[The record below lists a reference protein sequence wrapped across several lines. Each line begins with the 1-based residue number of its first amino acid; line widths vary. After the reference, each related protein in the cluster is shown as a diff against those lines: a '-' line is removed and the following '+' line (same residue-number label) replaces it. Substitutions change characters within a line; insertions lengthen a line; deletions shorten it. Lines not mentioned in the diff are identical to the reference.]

1 MTLQQIEKIRSSI
14 NELDKLKTSPTPIA
28 ISRIDSSLENFFH
41 ELYKSPY
48 LNISN
53 HFMYGSDLTKE
64 DMIADIDDI
73 MSVLN
78 GMLAIDPKASQISDV
93 LELIFEGEH
102 IEHSYEAIQ
111 KYISKV
117 FYSYGD
123 YIKLDKSIIVVAT
136 RAIKTDVDIE
146 WGFKE
151 ENSIDFTVVEGIL
164 RKLRVYAQEVLDE
177 KKTSSK
183 KTATPAVIINN
194 NPSISA
200 TASAN
205 ATVDISIVFENAI
218 KQVEDAC
225 LPDAQE
231 KEVLAK
237 IQELKDIMESKES
250 KGKRWA
256 KIKDFFKWIAE
267 QGIQVA
273 SIIVPLLANT
283 VNN

>member
-1 MTLQQIEKIRSSI
+1 MTLQQIEKIKATISGLE
-14 NELDKLKTSPTPIA
+14 NLKTKPTPTD
-28 ISRIDSSLENFFH
+28 ISRVDSSLENFFH

-53 HFMYGSDLTKE
+53 YFAYDMEITKE
-64 DMIADIDDI
+64 QMLADIDDI
-73 MSVLN
+73 VSVLN
-78 GMLAIDPKASQISDV
+78 GMLALDPKAAQISDV

-123 YIKLDKSIIVVAT
+123 YIKLDKSIIAVAT

-151 ENSIDFTVVEGIL
+151 ENSIDYTVVEGIL
-164 RKLRVYAQEVLDE
+164 RKLRIYAQEVLE
-177 KKTSSK
+177 GKKESTK
-183 KTATPAVIINN
+183 KASAPSVVINN

-205 ATVDISIVFENAI
+205 AAVDISIVFENAVR
-218 KQVEDAC
+218 QVEDAC

-256 KIKDFFKWIAE
+256 KIRDVFKWVAE

-273 SIIVPLLANT
+273 SIIVPLLAT
-283 VNN
+283 TIK

>member
-1 MTLQQIEKIRSSI
+1 ML
-14 NELDKLKTSPTPIA
+14 
-28 ISRIDSSLENFFH
+28 
-41 ELYKSPY
+41 
-48 LNISN
+48 
-53 HFMYGSDLTKE
+53 
-64 DMIADIDDI
+64 ADIDDI
-73 MSVLN
+73 VSVLN
-78 GMLAIDPKASQISDV
+78 GMLALDPKAAQISDV

-123 YIKLDKSIIVVAT
+123 YIKLDKSIIAVAT

-151 ENSIDFTVVEGIL
+151 ENSIDYTVVEGIL
-164 RKLRVYAQEVLDE
+164 RKLRIYAQEVLE
-177 KKTSSK
+177 GKKESTK
-183 KTATPAVIINN
+183 KASAPSVVINN

-205 ATVDISIVFENAI
+205 AAVDISIVFENAVR
-218 KQVEDAC
+218 QVEDAC

-256 KIKDFFKWIAE
+256 KIRDVFKWVAE

-273 SIIVPLLANT
+273 SIIVPLLAT
-283 VNN
+283 TIK

>member
-1 MTLQQIEKIRSSI
+1 MTLQQIEKIKATISKLE
-14 NELDKLKTSPTPIA
+14 NLKTMPTPTD
-28 ISRIDSSLENFFH
+28 ISRVDSSLENFFH

-53 HFMYGSDLTKE
+53 YFAYDMEITKE
-64 DMIADIDDI
+64 QMLADIDDI
-73 MSVLN
+73 VSVLN
-78 GMLAIDPKASQISDV
+78 GMLALDPKAAQISDV

-123 YIKLDKSIIVVAT
+123 YIKLDKSIIAVAT

-151 ENSIDFTVVEGIL
+151 ENSIDYTVVEGIL
-164 RKLRVYAQEVLDE
+164 RKLRIYAQEVLE
-177 KKTSSK
+177 GKKESTK
-183 KTATPAVIINN
+183 KASAPSVVINN

-205 ATVDISIVFENAI
+205 AAVDISIVFENAVR
-218 KQVEDAC
+218 QVEDAC

-256 KIKDFFKWIAE
+256 KIRDVFKWVAE

-273 SIIVPLLANT
+273 SIIVPLLAT
-283 VNN
+283 TIK

>member
-1 MTLQQIEKIRSSI
+1 MTLQQIEKIRTSAR
-14 NELDKLKTSPTPIA
+14 ELENLKTKPTPLD
-28 ISRIDSSLENFFH
+28 ISRVDSSLENFFH

-48 LNISN
+48 LNITN
-53 HFMYGSDLTKE
+53 YFAYDMEITKE
-64 DMIADIDDI
+64 QMVADIDDI
-73 MSVLN
+73 ISVLN
-78 GMLAIDPKASQISDV
+78 GMLALDPKAEQITDL

-102 IEHSYEAIQ
+102 IEQSYEAIQ

-123 YIKLDKSIIVVAT
+123 YINLDKSIIAVAM

-151 ENSIDFTVVEGIL
+151 ENSIDYTVVEGIL
-164 RKLRVYAQEVLDE
+164 RKLRVCAREILE
-177 KKTSSK
+177 GKKESTKKSS
-183 KTATPAVIINN
+183 APSVVINN

-205 ATVDISIVFENAI
+205 AAVDISIVFENAVR
-218 KQVEDAC
+218 QVEDAC

-256 KIKDFFKWIAE
+256 KIKDFFKWVAE

-273 SIIVPLLANT
+273 SIIVPLLAT
-283 VNN
+283 TIK

>member
-1 MTLQQIEKIRSSI
+1 MTLQQIEKIRVTIS
-14 NELDKLKTSPTPIA
+14 ELENLKTKPTPTA

-41 ELYKSPY
+41 EIYKSPY

-53 HFMYGSDLTKE
+53 HFAY
-64 DMIADIDDI
+64 DMEITTDQMVADIDDI
-73 MSVLN
+73 VSVLN
-78 GMLAIDPKASQISDV
+78 GMLALDPKAAQISDV

-123 YIKLDKSIIVVAT
+123 YIKLDKSIIAVAT
-136 RAIKTDVDIE
+136 KAIKTDVDIE

-151 ENSIDFTVVEGIL
+151 ENSIDYTVVEGIL
-164 RKLRVYAQEVLDE
+164 RKLRVYAQDVLE
-177 KKTSSK
+177 GKKESTKKSSG
-183 KTATPAVIINN
+183 PSVVINN

-205 ATVDISIVFENAI
+205 ATVDISIAFESAI
-218 KQVEDAC
+218 RQVEDAC

-237 IQELKDIMESKES
+237 IQELKDIMESKEA

-256 KIKDFFKWIAE
+256 KIKDFFKWVAE
-267 QGIQVA
+267 QGIQMA
-273 SIIVPLLANT
+273 SIIVPLLAT
-283 VNN
+283 TIK

>member
-1 MTLQQIEKIRSSI
+1 MTLQQIEKIKATISKLE
-14 NELDKLKTSPTPIA
+14 NLKTKPTPTD
-28 ISRIDSSLENFFH
+28 ISRVDSSLENFFH

-53 HFMYGSDLTKE
+53 YFAYDMEITKE
-64 DMIADIDDI
+64 QMLADIDDI
-73 MSVLN
+73 VSVLN
-78 GMLAIDPKASQISDV
+78 GMLALDPKAAQISDV

-123 YIKLDKSIIVVAT
+123 YIKLDKSIIAVAT

-151 ENSIDFTVVEGIL
+151 ENSIDYTVVEGIL
-164 RKLRVYAQEVLDE
+164 RKLRIYAQEVLE
-177 KKTSSK
+177 GKKESTK
-183 KTATPAVIINN
+183 KASAPSVVINN

-200 TASAN
+200 PASAN
-205 ATVDISIVFENAI
+205 AAVDISIVFENAVR
-218 KQVEDAC
+218 QVEDAC

-256 KIKDFFKWIAE
+256 KIRYVLKWVAE

-273 SIIVPLLANT
+273 SIIVPLLAT
-283 VNN
+283 TIK

>member
-14 NELDKLKTSPTPIA
+14 NELENLKTSPTPTA

-48 LNISN
+48 LNTSN
-53 HFMYGSDLTKE
+53 HFAY
-64 DMIADIDDI
+64 DMKITTDQMIEDIDDI
-73 MSVLN
+73 VSVLN
-78 GMLAIDPKASQISDV
+78 GMLALDPKSAQISDV
-93 LELIFEGEH
+93 LDLVFEGEH
-102 IEHSYEAIQ
+102 IEHSYEAIE

-123 YIKLDKSIIVVAT
+123 YIKLDKSIIAVAT

-151 ENSIDFTVVEGIL
+151 ENSIDYTVVEGIL
-164 RKLRVYAQEVLDE
+164 RKLRIYAQELLDG

-183 KTATPAVIINN
+183 KTSTPSVVINN

-256 KIKDFFKWIAE
+256 KIKDFFKWVAE

-273 SIIVPLLANT
+273 SIIVPLLAT
-283 VNN
+283 TIK

>member
-1 MTLQQIEKIRSSI
+1 MTLQQIEKIKATISKLE
-14 NELDKLKTSPTPIA
+14 NLKTKPTPTD
-28 ISRIDSSLENFFH
+28 ISRVDSSLENFFH

-48 LNISN
+48 LNNSN
-53 HFMYGSDLTKE
+53 YFAYDMEITKE
-64 DMIADIDDI
+64 QMLADIDDI
-73 MSVLN
+73 VSVLN
-78 GMLAIDPKASQISDV
+78 GMLALDPKAAQISDV

-123 YIKLDKSIIVVAT
+123 YIKLDKSIIAVAT

-151 ENSIDFTVVEGIL
+151 ENSIDYTVVEGIL
-164 RKLRVYAQEVLDE
+164 RKLRIYAQEVLE
-177 KKTSSK
+177 GKKESTK
-183 KTATPAVIINN
+183 KASAPSVVINN

-205 ATVDISIVFENAI
+205 AAVDISIVFENAVR
-218 KQVEDAC
+218 QVEDAC

-256 KIKDFFKWIAE
+256 KIRDVFKWVAE

-273 SIIVPLLANT
+273 SIIVPLLAT
-283 VNN
+283 TIK

>member
-1 MTLQQIEKIRSSI
+1 MTLQQIEKIRITIS
-14 NELDKLKTSPTPIA
+14 ELENLKTAPTPTA

-53 HFMYGSDLTKE
+53 HFAYDMEITK
-64 DMIADIDDI
+64 DQMVTDIDDI
-73 MSVLN
+73 VSVLN
-78 GMLAIDPKASQISDV
+78 GMLALDPKAAQISDV

-123 YIKLDKSIIVVAT
+123 YIKLDKSIIAVAT

-151 ENSIDFTVVEGIL
+151 ENSIDYTVVEGIL
-164 RKLRVYAQEVLDE
+164 RKLRIYAQEVLE
-177 KKTSSK
+177 GKKESTK
-183 KTATPAVIINN
+183 KASAPSVVINN

-205 ATVDISIVFENAI
+205 AAVDISIVFENAVR
-218 KQVEDAC
+218 QVEDAC

-256 KIKDFFKWIAE
+256 KIRDVFKWVAE

-273 SIIVPLLANT
+273 SIIVPLLAT
-283 VNN
+283 TIK

>member
-1 MTLQQIEKIRSSI
+1 MTLQQIEKIRATIS
-14 NELDKLKTSPTPIA
+14 ELENLKTKPTPTD
-28 ISRIDSSLENFFH
+28 ISRVDSSLENFFH

-53 HFMYGSDLTKE
+53 YFAYDMEITKE
-64 DMIADIDDI
+64 QMLADIDDI
-73 MSVLN
+73 VSVLN
-78 GMLAIDPKASQISDV
+78 GMLALDPKAAQITDV

-102 IEHSYEAIQ
+102 IEQSYEAIQ

-123 YIKLDKSIIVVAT
+123 YIKLDKSIIAVAT

-151 ENSIDFTVVEGIL
+151 DNSIDYTVVEGIL
-164 RKLRVYAQEVLDE
+164 RKLRVYAQEVLDG
-177 KKTSSK
+177 KKESTK
-183 KTATPAVIINN
+183 KASAPSVVINN

-205 ATVDISIVFENAI
+205 ATVDISIVFENAVR
-218 KQVEDAC
+218 QVEDAC

-250 KGKRWA
+250 KGKRWT
-256 KIKDFFKWIAE
+256 KIKDFFKWVAE

-273 SIIVPLLANT
+273 SIIVPLLAT
-283 VNN
+283 TIK

>member
-1 MTLQQIEKIRSSI
+1 MEI
-14 NELDKLKTSPTPIA
+14 
-28 ISRIDSSLENFFH
+28 
-41 ELYKSPY
+41 
-48 LNISN
+48 
-53 HFMYGSDLTKE
+53 TKE
-64 DMIADIDDI
+64 QMLADIDDI
-73 MSVLN
+73 VSVLN
-78 GMLAIDPKASQISDV
+78 GMLALDPKAAQISDV

-123 YIKLDKSIIVVAT
+123 YIKLDKSIIAVAT

-151 ENSIDFTVVEGIL
+151 ENSIDYTVVEGIL
-164 RKLRVYAQEVLDE
+164 RKLRIYAQEVLE
-177 KKTSSK
+177 GKKESTK
-183 KTATPAVIINN
+183 KASAPSVVINN

-205 ATVDISIVFENAI
+205 AAVDISIVFENAVR
-218 KQVEDAC
+218 QVEDAC

-256 KIKDFFKWIAE
+256 KIRDVFKWVAE

-273 SIIVPLLANT
+273 SIIVPLLAT
-283 VNN
+283 TIK

>member
-53 HFMYGSDLTKE
+53 HFMYGSDITKE

-73 MSVLN
+73 VSVLN
-78 GMLAIDPKASQISDV
+78 GMLALDSKAAQISDV
-93 LELIFEGEH
+93 LDLIFEGEH
-102 IEHSYEAIQ
+102 IERSYEAIQ

-123 YIKLDKSIIVVAT
+123 YIKLDKSIIAVAT

>member
-14 NELDKLKTSPTPIA
+14 NELEKLKTSPTPIA

-123 YIKLDKSIIVVAT
+123 YIKLDKSIIAVAT

-164 RKLRVYAQEVLDE
+164 RKLRVYAQEVLDG
-177 KKTSSK
+177 KKTSSE

-200 TASAN
+200 TASVN

-256 KIKDFFKWIAE
+256 KIKDFFKWVAE

>member
-1 MTLQQIEKIRSSI
+1 MTLQQIEKIKATIS
-14 NELDKLKTSPTPIA
+14 ELENLKTKPTPTD
-28 ISRIDSSLENFFH
+28 ISRVDSSLENFFH

-53 HFMYGSDLTKE
+53 YFAYDMEITKE
-64 DMIADIDDI
+64 QMLADIDDI
-73 MSVLN
+73 VSVLN
-78 GMLAIDPKASQISDV
+78 GMLALDPKAAQISDV

-102 IEHSYEAIQ
+102 IEHSYEVIQ

-123 YIKLDKSIIVVAT
+123 YIKLDKSIIAVAT

-151 ENSIDFTVVEGIL
+151 ENSIDHTVVEGIL
-164 RKLRVYAQEVLDE
+164 RKLRIYAQEVLE
-177 KKTSSK
+177 GKKESTK
-183 KTATPAVIINN
+183 KASAPSVVINN

-205 ATVDISIVFENAI
+205 AAVDISIVFENAVR
-218 KQVEDAC
+218 QVEDAC

-256 KIKDFFKWIAE
+256 KIRDVFKWVAE

-273 SIIVPLLANT
+273 SIIVPLLAT
-283 VNN
+283 TIK

>member
-1 MTLQQIEKIRSSI
+1 MTLQQIEKIKATIS
-14 NELDKLKTSPTPIA
+14 KLENLKKKPTPTD
-28 ISRIDSSLENFFH
+28 ISRVDSSLENFFH

-53 HFMYGSDLTKE
+53 YFAYDMEITKE
-64 DMIADIDDI
+64 QMLADIDDI
-73 MSVLN
+73 VSVLN
-78 GMLAIDPKASQISDV
+78 GMLALDPKAAQISDV

-123 YIKLDKSIIVVAT
+123 YIKLDKSIIAVAT

-151 ENSIDFTVVEGIL
+151 ENSIDYTVVEGIL
-164 RKLRVYAQEVLDE
+164 RKLRIYAQEVLE
-177 KKTSSK
+177 GKKESTK
-183 KTATPAVIINN
+183 KASAPSVVINN

-205 ATVDISIVFENAI
+205 AAVDISIVFENAVR
-218 KQVEDAC
+218 QVEDAC

-231 KEVLAK
+231 KEVFAK

-256 KIKDFFKWIAE
+256 KIRDVFKWVAE

-273 SIIVPLLANT
+273 SIIVPLLAT
-283 VNN
+283 TIK

>member
-1 MTLQQIEKIRSSI
+1 MTLQQIERIKATIK
-14 NELDKLKTSPTPIA
+14 ELEKLKAKPTPTD
-28 ISRIDSSLENFFH
+28 ISRVDSSLENFFH

-48 LNISN
+48 LNIFN
-53 HFMYGSDLTKE
+53 YFEYYAEITKE
-64 DMIADIDDI
+64 QMIADIDDI
-73 MSVLN
+73 VSTLN
-78 GMLAIDPKASQISDV
+78 GMLALDPKAAQIADL

-123 YIKLDKSIIVVAT
+123 FIKLDKSIISVAT
-136 RAIKTDVDIE
+136 RAIKTDVDFD

-151 ENSIDFTVVEGIL
+151 ENTIDYNVVEGII
-164 RKLRVYAQEVLDE
+164 RKLRIYAQEVLDG
-177 KKTSSK
+177 KKESTK
-183 KTATPAVIINN
+183 KATVPSVVINN

-205 ATVDISIVFENAI
+205 VTVDISIVFENAVR
-218 KQVEDAC
+218 QVEDAC

-256 KIKDFFKWIAE
+256 KIKDFFKWVAE

-283 VNN
+283 VQ

>member
-1 MTLQQIEKIRSSI
+1 MTLQQIEKIRVTI
-14 NELDKLKTSPTPIA
+14 NELEKLKPKPTPTA

-53 HFMYGSDLTKE
+53 HFAYDMEITTDQ
-64 DMIADIDDI
+64 MIADIDDI
-73 MSVLN
+73 VSVLN
-78 GMLAIDPKASQISDV
+78 GMLALDPKAAQILDV
-93 LELIFEGEH
+93 LELIFEGER

-123 YIKLDKSIIVVAT
+123 YIKLDKSIIAVAT

-151 ENSIDFTVVEGIL
+151 DNSIDYTVVEGIL
-164 RKLRVYAQEVLDE
+164 RKLRMYAQELLDG

-183 KTATPAVIINN
+183 KTSTPSVVINN

-256 KIKDFFKWIAE
+256 KIKDFFKWVAE

-283 VNN
+283 VK

>member
-1 MTLQQIEKIRSSI
+1 MTLQQIERIRATI
-14 NELDKLKTSPTPIA
+14 RELEKLKTKPTPTD
-28 ISRIDSSLENFFH
+28 ISRVDSSLENFFH
-41 ELYKSPY
+41 ELYKSPH

-53 HFMYGSDLTKE
+53 YFAYDMEITKE
-64 DMIADIDDI
+64 QMLADIDDI
-73 MSVLN
+73 VSVLN
-78 GMLAIDPKASQISDV
+78 GMLALDPKAAQISDV

-123 YIKLDKSIIVVAT
+123 YIKLDKSIIAVAT

-151 ENSIDFTVVEGIL
+151 ENSIDYTVVAGIL
-164 RKLRVYAQEVLDE
+164 RKLRIYAQEVLE
-177 KKTSSK
+177 GKKESIK
-183 KTATPAVIINN
+183 KASAPSVVINN

-205 ATVDISIVFENAI
+205 AAVDISIVFENAVR
-218 KQVEDAC
+218 QVEDAC

-250 KGKRWA
+250 KGKRWS
-256 KIKDFFKWIAE
+256 KIKDFFKWVAE

-273 SIIVPLLANT
+273 SIIVPILAT
-283 VNN
+283 TIK